1 VLRDRR
7 AAGEYRR
14 GELDERSVL
23 EVIAAEPVPHAA

>member
-7 AAGEYRR
+7 TAGLYGR

-23 EVIAAEPVPHAA
+23 EVIAAEPVTA